1 VRIAALPVVILAG
14 FFTAAVSADA
24 PADPAPPQT
33 ERALRARLEAF
44 NKLLISEKYREA
56 EKYVLPESRESYFT
70 AEKPRIFDFQ
80 VTKIDWEDHFKTAT
94 VEMVS
99 NVIARRPVVGSFKMN
114 TSYYSHWKY
123 VNGAWWFFY
132 PQVMERHTPFG
143 VMKVNPTLAQES
155 GLDLQQEMAKGKAE
169 MAAARSKTFAVDR
182 QSVTLPAKDSSQSVI
197 LSNLLPGP
205 IRLGFQRTSGSGFD
219 VILIGGELA
228 PKATAELKIYRSN
241 HAKGDFKPGV
251 VIVRAFPTGQQMS
264 ISVN

>member
-1 VRIAALPVVILAG
+1 
-14 FFTAAVSADA
+14 
-24 PADPAPPQT
+24 
-33 ERALRARLEAF
+33 LRARLEAF

-56 EKYVLPESRESYFT
+56 EQYVLPESRESYYT

-99 NVIARRPVVGSFKMN
+99 NVVARRPVIGSFKMN

-155 GLDLQQEMAKGKAE
+155 GLNLQQEMAKGKAE
-169 MAAARSKTFAVDR
+169 MAAARDKTFAADR
-182 QSVTLPAKDSSQSVI
+182 QSVTLPSQTSSEIVI

-205 IRLGFQRTSGSGFD
+205 ISLGFQRTSGTGFD
-219 VILIGGELA
+219 VVLKGGQLG

-241 HAKGDFKPGV
+241 QTKGDFKPGV

-264 ISVN
+264 INVN